1 MEALQQAILS
11 GQIPAGTEM
20 TQNELAESLG
30 VSRMPVREALMIL
43 EYQGLIIRLP
53 NNHVKAADLNED
65 ALRQILALGAQLER
79 QAMRALPQDAMLAG
93 GEMLQHRTLRTVLSY
108 PLHRKLLESIQ
119 ETYIAFAVSAR
130 PAPVNDRLSRLL
142 MLDRQGS
149 PDVLDA
155 WNTYEEELSASDFND
170 KESICWDCKPIKL
183 LPARERVASALRKAI
198 ISKSIPEGAEL
209 TLENTAQELGVSVTP
224 VREAFQI
231 LARDGLLEVK
241 QNKCAIVLGVTEKND
256 SGALPVARCLG
267 RDGVYALL
275 PEQR

>member
-1 MEALQQAILS
+1 MEYIGIQKKNGGVVEALQQAILS

-93 GEMLQHRTLRTVLSY
+93 EMLQHRTLRTVLPY

-130 PAPVNDRLSRLL
+130 PTPVNDRLARLL

-149 PDVLDA
+149 PDVPDA
-155 WNTYEEELSASDFND
+155 WNAYEEELLHL
-170 KESICWDCKPIKL
+170 I
-183 LPARERVASALRKAI
+183 
-198 ISKSIPEGAEL
+198 L
-209 TLENTAQELGVSVTP
+209 TIRSQYAG
-224 VREAFQI
+224 
-231 LARDGLLEVK
+231 
-241 QNKCAIVLGVTEKND
+241 TETH
-256 SGALPVARCLG
+256 
-267 RDGVYALL
+267 
-275 PEQR
+275 

>member
-1 MEALQQAILS
+1 MEYIGIQKKNGGVVEALQQAILS

-53 NNHVKAADLNED
+53 NNRIKAADLTEET
-65 ALRQILALGAQLER
+65 LRQILALGAQLER

-93 GEMLQHRTLRTVLSY
+93 GEMLRTVLPY

-130 PAPVNDRLSRLL
+130 PTPVNDRLARLL

-149 PDVLDA
+149 PDVPDA
-155 WNTYEEELSASDFND
+155 WNAYEEELLHL
-170 KESICWDCKPIKL
+170 I
-183 LPARERVASALRKAI
+183 
-198 ISKSIPEGAEL
+198 L
-209 TLENTAQELGVSVTP
+209 TIRSQYAG
-224 VREAFQI
+224 
-231 LARDGLLEVK
+231 
-241 QNKCAIVLGVTEKND
+241 TETH
-256 SGALPVARCLG
+256 
-267 RDGVYALL
+267 
-275 PEQR
+275 

>member
-1 MEALQQAILS
+1 MEYIGIQKKNGGVVEALQQAILS

-93 GEMLQHRTLRTVLSY
+93 GEMRTLRTVLSY

-130 PAPVNDRLSRLL
+130 PTPVNDRLARLL

-149 PDVLDA
+149 PDVPDA
-155 WNTYEEELSASDFND
+155 WNAYEEEL
-170 KESICWDCKPIKL
+170 L
-183 LPARERVASALRKAI
+183 HL
-198 ISKSIPEGAEL
+198 ISTIRSQYAG
-209 TLENTAQELGVSVTP
+209 
-224 VREAFQI
+224 
-231 LARDGLLEVK
+231 
-241 QNKCAIVLGVTEKND
+241 TETH
-256 SGALPVARCLG
+256 
-267 RDGVYALL
+267 
-275 PEQR
+275 

>member
-1 MEALQQAILS
+1 MEYIGIQKKNGGVVEALQQAILS

-93 GEMLQHRTLRTVLSY
+93 DEMLQHRTLRTVLPY

-130 PAPVNDRLSRLL
+130 PAPVNDRLV
-142 MLDRQGS
+142 
-149 PDVLDA
+149 PPADA
-155 WNTYEEELSASDFND
+155 GPSG
-170 KESICWDCKPIKL
+170 
-183 LPARERVASALRKAI
+183 LP
-198 ISKSIPEGAEL
+198 
-209 TLENTAQELGVSVTP
+209 
-224 VREAFQI
+224 
-231 LARDGLLEVK
+231 
-241 QNKCAIVLGVTEKND
+241 
-256 SGALPVARCLG
+256 
-267 RDGVYALL
+267 
-275 PEQR
+275 

>member
-1 MEALQQAILS
+1 MEYIGIQKKNGGVVEALQQAILS

-79 QAMRALPQDAMLAG
+79 QPQDAMLAG
-93 GEMLQHRTLRTVLSY
+93 GEMLQHRTLRTVLPY

-130 PAPVNDRLSRLL
+130 PTPVNDRLARLL

-149 PDVLDA
+149 PDVPDA
-155 WNTYEEELSASDFND
+155 WNAYEEELLHL
-170 KESICWDCKPIKL
+170 I
-183 LPARERVASALRKAI
+183 
-198 ISKSIPEGAEL
+198 L
-209 TLENTAQELGVSVTP
+209 TIRSQYAG
-224 VREAFQI
+224 
-231 LARDGLLEVK
+231 
-241 QNKCAIVLGVTEKND
+241 TETH
-256 SGALPVARCLG
+256 
-267 RDGVYALL
+267 
-275 PEQR
+275 

>member
-1 MEALQQAILS
+1 MEYIGIQKKNGGVVEALQQAILS

-53 NNHVKAADLNED
+53 NNRIKAADLTEET
-65 ALRQILALGAQLER
+65 LRQILALGAQLER
-79 QAMRALPQDAMLAG
+79 QAMRTLPQDAMLAG
-93 GEMLQHRTLRTVLSY
+93 GEMLQHRTLRTVLPY

-130 PAPVNDRLSRLL
+130 PAPVNDRLARLL

-155 WNTYEEELSASDFND
+155 WNTYEEELLHL
-170 KESICWDCKPIKL
+170 I
-183 LPARERVASALRKAI
+183 
-198 ISKSIPEGAEL
+198 L
-209 TLENTAQELGVSVTP
+209 TIRS
-224 VREAFQI
+224 
-231 LARDGLLEVK
+231 
-241 QNKCAIVLGVTEKND
+241 
-256 SGALPVARCLG
+256 
-267 RDGVYALL
+267 
-275 PEQR
+275 

>member
-1 MEALQQAILS
+1 MEYIGIQKKNGGVVEALQQAILS

-53 NNHVKAADLNED
+53 NNRIKAADLTEET
-65 ALRQILALGAQLER
+65 LRQMLALGAQLER
-79 QAMRALPQDAMLAG
+79 QALPQDAMLAG
-93 GEMLQHRTLRTVLSY
+93 DEMLQHRTLRTVLPY

-130 PAPVNDRLSRLL
+130 PAPVNDRLARLL

-155 WNTYEEELSASDFND
+155 WNTYEEELLHL
-170 KESICWDCKPIKL
+170 I
-183 LPARERVASALRKAI
+183 
-198 ISKSIPEGAEL
+198 L
-209 TLENTAQELGVSVTP
+209 TIRSQYAG
-224 VREAFQI
+224 
-231 LARDGLLEVK
+231 
-241 QNKCAIVLGVTEKND
+241 TETH
-256 SGALPVARCLG
+256 
-267 RDGVYALL
+267 
-275 PEQR
+275 

>member
-1 MEALQQAILS
+1 MEYIGIQKKNGGVVEALQQAILS

-79 QAMRALPQDAMLAG
+79 QAMRALPQD
-93 GEMLQHRTLRTVLSY
+93 GEMLQHRTLGTVLSY

-130 PAPVNDRLSRLL
+130 PTPVNDRLARLL

-149 PDVLDA
+149 PDVLEA
-155 WNTYEEELSASDFND
+155 WNAYEEELLHL
-170 KESICWDCKPIKL
+170 I
-183 LPARERVASALRKAI
+183 
-198 ISKSIPEGAEL
+198 L
-209 TLENTAQELGVSVTP
+209 TIRSQYAG
-224 VREAFQI
+224 
-231 LARDGLLEVK
+231 
-241 QNKCAIVLGVTEKND
+241 TETH
-256 SGALPVARCLG
+256 
-267 RDGVYALL
+267 
-275 PEQR
+275 